1 MAIKDKYEPGWREAA
16 RDLEAKKKAEK
27 QQQQL
32 SLEDKSEKT
41 GEENGVII

>member
-27 QQQQL
+27 QQQL